1 MVCGV
6 KIGNSLYGPTVP
18 FMVWLGLIFF
28 KIFYSNNYK
37 SDSMNV
43 ETLKK
48 ILEKIPDDY
57 EVMYNDKRITNTFQV
72 DVDNEKLIL
81 E

>member
-1 MVCGV
+1 MTINNDAV
-6 KIGNSLYGPTVP
+6 KRASSLKTKPDY
-18 FMVWLGLIFF
+18 FF
-28 KIFYSNNYK
+28 KKFNSIKNKLF
-37 SDSMNV
+37 SMNV

-57 EVMYNDKRITNTFQV
+57 EILYIDQRIKNTFQV